1 MDADSDHLCQ
11 KGNYL
16 ISVLT
21 FPALFEVFQTAADL
35 HQDWCS
41 EKPARRLA
49 FRAIPSNGSYDKG
62 HKCTWASPNI
72 ETSVSYTWPDMF

>member
-1 MDADSDHLCQ
+1 MDAESDHLCQ
-11 KGNYL
+11 KGNHL

-21 FPALFEVFQTAADL
+21 FPALFEVFQPVADL

-49 FRAIPSNGSYDKG
+49 FRAIPWDAQHTRHLGPQG
-62 HKCTWASPNI
+62 LL
-72 ETSVSYTWPDMF
+72 F